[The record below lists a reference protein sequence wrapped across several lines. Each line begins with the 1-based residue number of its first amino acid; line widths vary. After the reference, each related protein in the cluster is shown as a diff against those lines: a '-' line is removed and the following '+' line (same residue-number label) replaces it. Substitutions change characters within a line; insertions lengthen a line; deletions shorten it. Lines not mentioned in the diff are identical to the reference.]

1 MEDSKQSV
9 ASSKSVLY
17 ISTSIIAVLILW
29 GALSPGSL
37 GNASGKALD
46 WIIETFGWFYM
57 LLLSGFV
64 LVGLGLAVSP
74 FGRIRLGKEGEE
86 PEHSWLSW
94 VGMLFASG
102 LGVGFVF
109 FGVAEPLLYYLDTP
123 VGIEPA
129 TVDSAESGIRYGVF
143 HWGLHAWGA
152 FSIVGLTLAYVQFR
166 KGRPAL
172 ISSAFYPLLGNK
184 VNGWVGKLI
193 DVFAVI
199 ATCAGVATTFGL
211 SAMQITGGLSYVTSL
226 PNSIYIQ
233 LAVILVVT
241 ILFIF
246 SAVKGIDKGIK
257 RLSNIN
263 LVLAALLLLF
273 VLFTG
278 YTLFV
283 LENMVNT
290 FGGYL
295 SNVVS
300 MSFTMTPYSES
311 EWLGTNTIFF
321 WAWHVSWSPFV
332 GLFIARISKGRT
344 VREFMAGVLIV
355 PTVLAVIWFSVFGG
369 SGLFFEMYQ
378 GAGLAD
384 IVSTDVENAM
394 FVLLEQLPLTT
405 LVSGMAIILILIF
418 FVTSADSAAFVLGSM
433 TSNGRLNPANKLK
446 VMWGVLIAATASVL
460 LISGDGGLD
469 ALQTAALTAALPF
482 ACILILMIVSVFMM
496 MGRDLGY
503 EKRKKR
509 SEQLE
514 VIKSEVKEEIKEDLY
529 EELKEEVYDEVRQE
543 LQESEQRRQIKSIS
557 QP

>member
-543 LQESEQRRQIKSIS
+543 LQESEQKKTD
-557 QP
+557 

>member
-278 YTLFV
+278 PTLFV

-543 LQESEQRRQIKSIS
+543 LQESEQKKTD
-557 QP
+557 

>member
-1 MEDSKQSV
+1 MEESKQSSS
-9 ASSKSVLY
+9 SSKSVLY
-17 ISTSIIAVLILW
+17 ISTSIITVLILW
-29 GALSPGSL
+29 GAVSPSSL
-37 GNASGKALD
+37 GNASGAALD

-57 LLLSGFV
+57 LLLSAFV

-74 FGRIRLGKEGEE
+74 FGKIRLGKEGEK

-278 YTLFV
+278 PTLFV

-378 GAGLAD
+378 GAGLANV
-384 IVSTDVENAM
+384 VSTDVENAM
-394 FVLLEQLPLTT
+394 FVLLEQLPLTS

-418 FVTSADSAAFVLGSM
+418 FVTSADSASFVLGSM

-469 ALQTAALTAALPF
+469 ALQTAALSAALPF
-482 ACILILMIVSVFMM
+482 ACILILMIVSVFIM

-514 VIKSEVKEEIKEDLY
+514 IIKSEVKEDIKEDIY

-543 LQESEQRRQIKSIS
+543 LQESERKKAD
-557 QP
+557 